1 MALTYPLL
9 ITGLLAGLFGSLHCL
24 GMCGGLV
31 AAFSM
36 PSSKTMRQ
44 PNATALSRMADV
56 SLLQRHAGRLL
67 GYALLGALS
76 GGLGAATQVLSQLLP
91 VQQALYLLAQCMML
105 ALGLY
110 VMGYTGLLAPIE
122 RGGALL
128 WQRLQPRFA
137 LHLPAARADQG
148 PGIGSRLLSGLLWG
162 LLWGLMPCGMVYA
175 MLATALV
182 SGGALQGAL
191 LMLAF
196 GLGTLPMLLAAGA
209 TLKHLQQLRRSPWAR
224 RIAGAVLIGFAL
236 QGLLQWMGGFH
247 GLLETLGCVS

>member
-1 MALTYPLL
+1 MALTYPLM
-9 ITGLLAGLFGSLHCL
+9 ISGLLTGLFGSLHCL

-31 AAFSM
+31 TAFSM
-36 PSSKTMRQ
+36 PRNKTVLQ
-44 PNATALSRMADV
+44 PNAVAVSRMADG

-67 GYALLGALS
+67 GYALLGAVS

-128 WQRLQPRFA
+128 WQRLQPHFA
-137 LHLPAARADQG
+137 LHLRTASANRDS
-148 PGIGSRLLSGLLWG
+148 GIGSRLLSGM
-162 LLWGLMPCGMVYA
+162 LWGLMPCGMVYA

-209 TLKHLQQLRRSPWAR
+209 TLKHLQQLRHSLLAR
-224 RIAGAVLIGFAL
+224 RIAGAVLMAFAL
-236 QGLLQWMGGFH
+236 QGLLHWAGGFQ
-247 GLLETLGCVS
+247 GLLETLGCIG

>member
-9 ITGLLAGLFGSLHCL
+9 ISGLLAGLFGSLHCL

-31 AAFSM
+31 TAFSM
-36 PSSKTMRQ
+36 PRNRTVLQ
-44 PNATALSRMADV
+44 PDAVAVSRMADV
-56 SLLQRHAGRLL
+56 SLMQRHAGRLL

-76 GGLGAATQVLSQLLP
+76 GGLGAATNVLSQLLP

-128 WQRLQPRFA
+128 WQRLQPHFA
-137 LHLPAARADQG
+137 QQLRAASANRDS
-148 PGIGSRLLSGLLWG
+148 GIGSCLLSGM
-162 LLWGLMPCGMVYA
+162 LWGLMPCGMVYA

-209 TLKHLQQLRRSPWAR
+209 MLKHLQQLRHSLLAR
-224 RIAGAVLIGFAL
+224 RISGAVLIAFAL
-236 QGLLQWMGGFH
+236 QGLLHWAGGFQ
-247 GLLETLGCVS
+247 GLLETLGCISIN

>member
-1 MALTYPLL
+1 MALTYPLM
-9 ITGLLAGLFGSLHCL
+9 ISGLLTGLFGSLHCL

-31 AAFSM
+31 TAFSM
-36 PSSKTMRQ
+36 PRNKTVLQ
-44 PNATALSRMADV
+44 PNAVALSRMADV
-56 SLLQRHAGRLL
+56 PLLQRHAGRLL
-67 GYALLGALS
+67 SYALLGALS

-137 LHLPAARADQG
+137 LHLRAASVDQG
-148 PGIGSRLLSGLLWG
+148 PAIGSRLLSG

-209 TLKHLQQLRRSPWAR
+209 ALKRLQQLRRSTWAR

-236 QGLLQWMGGFH
+236 QGLLQWVGGFH
-247 GLLETLGCVS
+247 GLLETLGCIS